1 MFPTLYLV
9 HEDCISFHVDNEQL
23 AWSLRHPARRTNNSC
38 ALKLDALLVMLVNN
52 ESLTRL
58 YYCDLQFHN
67 NLVLALNNMRL
78 ENYMTI
84 LGN

>member
-1 MFPTLYLV
+1 MAT
-9 HEDCISFHVDNEQL
+9 
-23 AWSLRHPARRTNNSC
+23 SC
-38 ALKLDALLVMLVNN
+38 ALKLDALLVMLFNN

-78 ENYMTI
+78 EKYMTI